1 VQHSAAAAGSSA
13 GHQHGQAAHT
23 SRLGRMP
30 VVSVTAAAD
39 AAGAGAAG
47 SSEQAQGNDDPDM
60 LQLYTAALQRP
71 TSSKSQHK
79 RGG

>member
-1 VQHSAAAAGSSA
+1 
-13 GHQHGQAAHT
+13 
-23 SRLGRMP
+23 MP
-30 VVSVTAAAD
+30 VVSLAPAAAD
-39 AAGAGAAG
+39 DDDAQAAAAG

-71 TSSKSQHK
+71 SSSKSQHK

>member
-1 VQHSAAAAGSSA
+1 
-13 GHQHGQAAHT
+13 
-23 SRLGRMP
+23 MP
-30 VVSVTAAAD
+30 VVSVAVAAD
-39 AAGAGAAG
+39 EAEAGAAD
-47 SSEQAQGNDDPDM
+47 SSEQGQGNDDPDM